1 MVSEASDSYQP
12 DSATDTK
19 ALVTALWDT
28 GATSSVIS
36 SDLASRL
43 SLPVSGRVMAAHAGG
58 TSRVNVHEVNIYLP
72 NGEKIEGLKVIEA
85 TARLQDFDV
94 IIGMDII
101 TRGDLAL
108 TNKDGKSCFS
118 FRIPSQ
124 AKIDFTKV

>member
-1 MVSEASDSYQP
+1 
-12 DSATDTK
+12 
-19 ALVTALWDT
+19 
-28 GATSSVIS
+28 
-36 SDLASRL
+36 
-43 SLPVSGRVMAAHAGG
+43 MAAHAGG